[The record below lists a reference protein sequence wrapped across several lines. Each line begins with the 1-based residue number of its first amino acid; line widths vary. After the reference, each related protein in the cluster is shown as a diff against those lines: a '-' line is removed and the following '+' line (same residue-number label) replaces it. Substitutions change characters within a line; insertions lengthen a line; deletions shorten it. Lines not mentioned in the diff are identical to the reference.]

1 MAQVVLTDEA
11 LADLERLEEFLGLVG
26 DPLARG
32 LFDFVIDALQ
42 VLTHQP
48 GIGRPVPGASS
59 GFRELIISRRRSG
72 YLAKYAYDDASERVY
87 VLRFRHQRESGY
99 SADEI

>member
-11 LADLERLEEFLGLVG
+11 FADLERLEEFLFQTG
-26 DPLARG
+26 DPLASG
-32 LFDFVIDALQ
+32 LFEFVLDALQ

-48 GIGRPVPGASS
+48 GIGRPVAG
-59 GFRELIISRRRSG
+59 GFRELIISRRRSS
-72 YLAKYAYDDASERVY
+72 YLAKYEYDDASERVH
-87 VLRFRHQRESGY
+87 VLRLRHQRESGY

>member
-1 MAQVVLTDEA
+1 MAQVALTDEA
-11 LADLERLEEFLGLVG
+11 LADLERLEEFLGLTG
-26 DPLARG
+26 DPLENG
-32 LFDFVIDALQ
+32 LFEYVIDALQ

-48 GIGRPVPGASS
+48 GIGRPVPG

-72 YLAKYAYDDASERVY
+72 YLAKYEYDDVLERVH

>member
-11 LADLERLEEFLGLVG
+11 LADLERLEEFPCLVA
-26 DPLARG
+26 DPLANG
-32 LFDFVIDALQ
+32 LFEYVIDALQ

-48 GIGRPVPGASS
+48 GIGRPVSG

-72 YLAKYAYDDASERVY
+72 YLAKYEYDDASERVY

>member
-11 LADLERLEEFLGLVG
+11 LADLERLEEFLCLVG
-26 DPLARG
+26 DPLASG
-32 LFDFVIDALQ
+32 LFEYVMDALQ

-48 GIGRPVPGASS
+48 GIGRPVSG
-59 GFRELIISRRRSG
+59 GFRELIILRRRSG
-72 YLAKYAYDDASERVY
+72 YLAKYEYNDALERVH

>member
-1 MAQVVLTDEA
+1 MARVVLTDEA
-11 LADLERLEEFLGLVG
+11 LADLERLEEFLSRVG
-26 DPLARG
+26 DPLAGG
-32 LFDFVIDALQ
+32 LFEHVIDALQ

-48 GIGRPVPGASS
+48 GIGRPVPGAPR

-72 YLAKYAYDDASERVY
+72 YIAKYAYGDASEHVD

>member
-1 MAQVVLTDEA
+1 MAQVALTDEA
-11 LADLERLEEFLGLVG
+11 LSDLERLEEFLCLVG
-26 DPLARG
+26 DPLASG
-32 LFDFVIDALQ
+32 LFEFVIDALQ

-48 GIGRPVPGASS
+48 GIGRPVS
-59 GFRELIISRRRSG
+59 GGLRELIISRRRSG
-72 YLAKYAYDDASERVY
+72 YLAKYEYDDTTERVH